1 VYFALKKR
9 VKDNFLI
16 YNASAG
22 SGKTYTL
29 TKVYLKL
36 ILAPNAHNNFG
47 HILALTFTN
56 KAVNEMKERILTGLA
71 DFSLTPCPKKSEAL
85 FSDVV
90 KELGCSREVLQKKS
104 EKVLMQLLHNYAF
117 FEVSTID
124 KFNHRL
130 IRTFAKDLKLPQNF
144 EVQLD
149 TDLVLTEGV
158 NALIDRAGN
167 DAALT
172 DILVAFALE
181 KISEDKSW
189 DLSFDLKNIGKLLF
203 SDQHIAPLEH
213 LSNKKLSDFE
223 NLKKTLKSKIS
234 QSEQVFMEA
243 AKSIKTLLSESG
255 LIPTDFSRQSLP
267 KFIDKIISGALPD
280 TTAKWIQEF
289 EDTKLYTGK
298 TPVEAQDTIMS
309 IQPQLSGFMK
319 VILLAI
325 SLQYFYRN
333 AHKHLLSLRLI
344 NALQYQVKSYC
355 ENQEILPIS
364 EFNKKIQGA
373 IKNQSVPFIYER
385 MGEQYSHFFIDE
397 FQDTSS
403 LQWDNLKPLLENAVV
418 SEDEKGQRGSL
429 LLVGDAK
436 QSIYRWR
443 GGNAEQFI
451 DLYENK
457 ALPAAQPKVI
467 NLPNNFRS
475 LFEIVQFNN
484 RFFNYT
490 AAYLER
496 ENFAS
501 LYRDGSHQK
510 PQKESGGFVSLEF
523 LDDDPDKEAHYC
535 EKVLDAINAS
545 LDKGF
550 SFGDICLL
558 TRKKKHGVLLAQYL
572 IEKQIPVISSES
584 LLLDNHPKVRFLVQ
598 LIRFVYQETT
608 PYQAYPL
615 LAYLAQTQ
623 NKISVHEYIKKSLG
637 NASEFFK
644 SEFGF
649 NPEALNTASI
659 YDFCLMGIRSFSLA
673 NGKDAYLQF
682 FLDVV
687 SEVSLKEGGGPSV
700 LLQYWEQKKSQLSV
714 SAPDGLNAIQI
725 LTVHKAK
732 GLEFPVVIFPFA
744 ETPLKE
750 ERNPTFWLPVPK
762 EDFDGFEYLLLAKND
777 KIAQY
782 NPLSKQIIEEEDQR
796 LVLDALN
803 ILYVALTRAS
813 QALFVIGGMA
823 LNKDGKVNK
832 NQYSGLLIDYLMDQE
847 EWSAEKQRYTFGHF
861 KMPEETTAAHK
872 NDPKTIFFQLTQNT
886 HERYALLMHPHTFV
900 PEKVLQAQNLGQQL
914 HYLLEQLDIHP
925 LEKSLEKT
933 SKAYPSA
940 DLGSLKTQAVGIIS
954 HEHLEKYYQK
964 GLKAFNEKDIFTQ
977 NGSVARPD
985 RLVFNENK
993 VTVIDY
999 KTGVEKEEDQVQ
1011 IKSYG
1016 ALLEEMGYQ
1025 VENKILVY
1033 VDGARV
1039 LPIFV

>member
-1 VYFALKKR
+1 M
-9 VKDNFLI
+9 KDNFLI

-36 ILAPNAHNNFG
+36 VLAPENPTNFG

-56 KAVNEMKERILTGLA
+56 KAVNEMKERILTALA
-71 DFSLTPCPKKSEAL
+71 DFSSLPCPKKSSAL
-85 FSDVV
+85 FSEMA
-90 KELGCSREVLQKKS
+90 KELEYSGEALQKKS
-104 EKVLMQLLHNYAF
+104 KKVLMRLLHNYAF

-149 TDLVLTEGV
+149 TDLVLSEGV

-181 KISEDKSW
+181 KIAEDKSW

-203 SDQHIAPLEH
+203 SDQHIQALEH
-213 LSNKKLSDFE
+213 LSTKKLSDFE
-223 NLKKTLKSKIS
+223 NLKKTLKSKAS
-234 QSEQVFMEA
+234 QSETLYRDA
-243 AKSIKTLLSESG
+243 AKSMKTLLSESG

-267 KFIDKIISGALPD
+267 KFIDKIVDGGLPD
-280 TTAKWIQEF
+280 TSAKWIQEF
-289 EDTKLYTGK
+289 EDTKLFTGK
-298 TPVEAQDTIMS
+298 TPVEAQETILN
-309 IQPQLSGFMK
+309 IQPQLHGFMK
-319 VILLAI
+319 VILSAMT
-325 SLQYFYRN
+325 LQYFNLN

-355 ENQEILPIS
+355 EAQEILPIS

-397 FQDTSS
+397 FQDTST

-457 ALPAAQPKVI
+457 AFPAASPKVI
-467 NLPNNFRS
+467 HLPNNFRS
-475 LFEIVQFNN
+475 HFEIVAFNN

-490 AAYLER
+490 ASYLER
-496 ENFAS
+496 ENFAA
-501 LYRDGSHQK
+501 LYRDSSHQK
-510 PQKESGGFVSLEF
+510 PRKESGGFVSLEF
-523 LDDDPDKEAHYC
+523 IEDNPDKEAQYC
-535 EKVLDAINAS
+535 QKVLEAINDS
-545 LDKGF
+545 VEKGF
-550 SFGDICLL
+550 SYGDICLL

-598 LIRFVYQETT
+598 LIRFVYEETT
-608 PYQAYPL
+608 PFQAYPL
-615 LAYLAQTQ
+615 LAYLAQAQ
-623 NKISVHEYIKKSLG
+623 NKISVHQYIKTSLEDALG
-637 NASEFFK
+637 FFK

-649 NPEALNTASI
+649 NPKTLTTASL
-659 YDFCLMGIRSFSLA
+659 YDFCLMAMGAFSLA

-682 FLDVV
+682 FLDIV
-687 SEVSLKEGGGPSV
+687 SEIGLKEGEGPKV
-700 LLQYWEQKKSQLSV
+700 FLQYWEQKKSQWSI

-750 ERNPTFWLPVPK
+750 SRNPTFWLPVPK
-762 EDFDGFEYLLLAKND
+762 EEFNGFEYLLLAKND
-777 KIAQY
+777 QVAQY
-782 NPLSKQIIEEEDQR
+782 NAVAKQFIQEEDER

-813 QALFVIGGMA
+813 QALFVMGNMA
-823 LNKDGKVNK
+823 INKDGKVNTK
-832 NQYSGLLIDYLMDQE
+832 QYAGLLIDYLMGQG
-847 EWSAEKQRYTFGHF
+847 EWSAQKQRYTFGDF
-861 KMPEETTAAHK
+861 KMLEETNAGHEHE
-872 NDPKTIFFQLTQNT
+872 PKDIVFQSNENTQQ
-886 HERYALLMHPHTFV
+886 RYALLLHQDTLV
-900 PEKVLQAQNLGQQL
+900 SENLLKAKKIGQQL

-933 SKAYPSA
+933 IKAYPSS
-940 DLGSLKTQAVGIIS
+940 DLEMLKIQALGIIT
-954 HEHLEKYYQK
+954 HERLEKYYQK
-964 GLKAFNEKDIFTQ
+964 GLRAYNEKDIFTQ
-977 NGSVARPD
+977 NGSVVRPD

-999 KTGVEKEEDQVQ
+999 KTGAEKEEDQVQ

-1033 VDGARV
+1033 VDGANV